1 MLMLKLKKA
10 QERGL
15 GLGKFIVSSIFE
27 IISKAH
33 QPCMRGYSDHFRLSH
48 PIAGPLA
55 GHVIQT
61 PIAAQ
66 PILGFWLIAPPS
78 LV

>member
-1 MLMLKLKKA
+1 MLKLKKA

-33 QPCMRGYSDHFRLSH
+33 QPCMRGYSNHFRLSH
-48 PIAGPLA
+48 PIAGR
-55 GHVIQT
+55 V
-61 PIAAQ
+61 AAVRF
-66 PILGFWLIAPPS
+66 G
-78 LV
+78 LVWGQNLNPT